1 MTVGM
6 STFYYIDYW
15 GRKEIIEMWQLLDDA
30 WPLIERGISRVNK
43 LMTSFRPSFFFFSFF
58 SLVLHGCTYYSNAS
72 PICVISQDK
81 CNDVTRWSKF
91 VQNFDK
97 KFHTLFRTAEKI
109 FSVTKKN
116 LLIDE
121 ILLQLYSY
129 ELKYSV
135 FLFYFF
141 DMKKKDHNNIQFS
154 VWIGNQMSENCNR
167 IERNVIEN

>member
-30 WPLIERGISRVNK
+30 WPLIERGRSRVNK
-43 LMTSFRPSFFFFSFF
+43 LMTSFRPSFFFLFFF

-116 LLIDE
+116 SANWRNFITTILIWIKVLSIPFL
-121 ILLQLYSY
+121 ILWY
-129 ELKYSV
+129 E
-135 FLFYFF
+135 
-141 DMKKKDHNNIQFS
+141 KKTTTTFSFQF
-154 VWIGNQMSENCNR
+154 E
-167 IERNVIEN
+167 

>member
-15 GRKEIIEMWQLLDDA
+15 GRKIFFEMWQLLDDA
-30 WPLIERGISRVNK
+30 WPLIERGRSRVNK
-43 LMTSFRPSFFFFSFF
+43 LMTSSRPSFFFLFF

-116 LLIDE
+116 SANWRNFITTILIWIKVLSIPFL
-121 ILLQLYSY
+121 ILWY
-129 ELKYSV
+129 E
-135 FLFYFF
+135 
-141 DMKKKDHNNIQFS
+141 KKDHNNIQFS

-167 IERNVIEN
+167 IERNVIEI

>member
-1 MTVGM
+1 MELKFKKISCTLQCHKPYNFTRIYMYIGENDSGNIM

-30 WPLIERGISRVNK
+30 WPLIERGRSRVNK

-81 CNDVTRWSKF
+81 CNDVTRWYKF

-109 FSVTKKN
+109 FSVTKKI

-129 ELKYSV
+129 ELKY
-135 FLFYFF
+135 
-141 DMKKKDHNNIQFS
+141 
-154 VWIGNQMSENCNR
+154 
-167 IERNVIEN
+167 

>member
-30 WPLIERGISRVNK
+30 LPLIERGISRVNK

-97 KFHTLFRTAEKI
+97 NFHTLFRTAEKI

-116 LLIDE
+116 SANWRNFITTILIWIKVFSIPFL
-121 ILLQLYSY
+121 ILWY
-129 ELKYSV
+129 E
-135 FLFYFF
+135 
-141 DMKKKDHNNIQFS
+141 KKTTTTFSFQF
-154 VWIGNQMSENCNR
+154 E
-167 IERNVIEN
+167 

>member
-15 GRKEIIEMWQLLDDA
+15 GRKDIIEMWQLLDDA
-30 WPLIERGISRVNK
+30 WPLIERGRSRVNK
-43 LMTSFRPSFFFFSFF
+43 LMTSFRPSFFSFFLF

-109 FSVTKKN
+109 FSVTKKI

-129 ELKYSV
+129 ELKY
-135 FLFYFF
+135 
-141 DMKKKDHNNIQFS
+141 
-154 VWIGNQMSENCNR
+154 
-167 IERNVIEN
+167 

>member
-6 STFYYIDYW
+6 STIYYIDYW

-30 WPLIERGISRVNK
+30 WPLIERGRSRVNK
-43 LMTSFRPSFFFFSFF
+43 LMTSSRPSFFFFFF

-72 PICVISQDK
+72 PTCVISQDK
-81 CNDVTRWSKF
+81 CNDVTRWAKF

-97 KFHTLFRTAEKI
+97 KFYTLFRTLKRS
-109 FSVTKKN
+109 FSAYWRNFITTI
-116 LLIDE
+116 LIWIKVLSIPFL
-121 ILLQLYSY
+121 ILWY
-129 ELKYSV
+129 E
-135 FLFYFF
+135 
-141 DMKKKDHNNIQFS
+141 KKDHNNIQFS